1 MLAGSRLAIVFPALA
16 CLLGG
21 CGKFQKNKECGD
33 LAGAVNA
40 FIGETKKAVPAEY
53 AEASK
58 AARESRALALRYRKL
73 NTELGALKVE
83 SEELVPKL
91 QRYKKLAE
99 DAASALDGAAQALD
113 KKDLELARRYRL
125 DFDRAAKSEAPLVR
139 EINQTCAR

>member
-1 MLAGSRLAIVFPALA
+1 MPVASRFALVAAALA
-16 CLLGG
+16 CGLVG

-33 LAGAVNA
+33 VAGAVNA
-40 FIGETKKAVPAEY
+40 FISETKKAVPAEY

-58 AARESRALALRYRKL
+58 AAGESRALALRYRKL
-73 NTELGALKVE
+73 STDLGALKVE

-91 QRYKKLAE
+91 QRYKKLAD
-99 DAASALDGAAQALD
+99 DAATALDGAAQALD

-125 DFDRAAKSEAPLVR
+125 DFDRTAKSEAPLVR